1 MVPGQCPYYKEKRK
15 VKLAK
20 KPPKNKRMRDY
31 EIKRAQN
38 F

>member
-20 KPPKNKRMRDY
+20 KTPKNKRMRDY